1 MEFQKY
7 HKTARDTILMSE
19 REKERERELPLNH
32 IKNIDLQNFGQQVF
46 ISSHFC

>member
-19 REKERERELPLNH
+19 RERELPMTH